1 MPTPSPDEFV
11 SEASVR
17 WADVLILDS
26 GGVTRLSSRTKPAL
40 ALIRSLV
47 DEGIWPP
54 VVPTMVLVES
64 LHGDPARDANT
75 NRFLKTCIIL
85 PEVTSGDARRAAELR
100 RLARTGSAVDAL
112 VVALAEPGGTVLSGD
127 KADIE
132 ALAAHARG
140 VSVELI

>member
-1 MPTPSPDEFV
+1 M
-11 SEASVR
+11 
-17 WADVLILDS
+17 LILDS

-47 DEGIWPP
+47 DEGLWPP
-54 VVPTMVLVES
+54 IVPTMVLVES

-75 NRFLKTCIIL
+75 NRFLKTCIVQ
-85 PEVTSGDARRAAELR
+85 PQVTAVVARRAAELR
-100 RLARTGSAVDAL
+100 RRARTGSAVDAL
-112 VVALAEPGGTVLSGD
+112 VVALAEPGGTVLTGD
-127 KADIE
+127 KVDIE

>member
-1 MPTPSPDEFV
+1 MPDVFV

-17 WADVLILDS
+17 RADVLVLDS

-47 DEGIWPP
+47 DEGLWPP
-54 VVPTMVLVES
+54 IVPTMVLVES

-75 NRFLKTCIIL
+75 NRFLKTCIVQ
-85 PEVTSGDARRAAELR
+85 PEVAAVVARRAAELR
-100 RLARTGSAVDAL
+100 RRARTGSAVDAL
-112 VVALAEPGGTVLSGD
+112 VVALAEPGGTVLTGD

-140 VSVELI
+140 VSVERV